1 LPEFEKRMMVFYD
14 LTLALAMILYW
25 PSQVVRGTNSDL
37 RERLGFISQEIV
49 ETLAAT
55 RNIWVHAVSVGE
67 VMAVEGIIAGLRR
80 DYPGH
85 RIVLTVTTKTGH
97 SFARQKYRDI
107 ALVLWS
113 PVDLSI
119 AVGRFVRAIRPVI
132 YIVAETE
139 LWPNLFLRLS
149 KDRVPIVMVNGR
161 ISDRA
166 FPRYRLA
173 RKLLQNTLGR
183 VIIFGMQS
191 RQDAD
196 RIIEMNADAKRVHVT
211 GNLKFDN
218 VPEGVAAAP
227 SDYGLDGEHRVLLAA
242 STHPGEED
250 ILLDIFQSLK
260 STDPE
265 LRLVLVPRHP
275 ERAFS
280 IAEAVGRAGFVP
292 VLLSGKHAVIRQ
304 EEVLIVDSI
313 GHLVAL
319 YSLATV
325 AFVGK
330 SLTVKGGH
338 NIIEPA
344 VFGKPIVI
352 GPHMQNFHDITQ
364 AFLSDNGIIQVKDA
378 AELKAAIKKLLEE
391 PDTCSG
397 LGDRARTIVHR
408 HRGATVRTLDLIRM
422 VMPNSP

>member
-1 LPEFEKRMMVFYD
+1 MMVLYD
-14 LTLALAMILYW
+14 LAFALSMVLYLPILVLRGKWHSGTLE
-25 PSQVVRGTNSDL
+25 S
-37 RERLGFISQEIV
+37 LGFMSREV
-49 ETLAAT
+49 METLAAT

-67 VMAVEGIIAGLRR
+67 VAAVEGIITGLRR

-97 SFARQKYRDI
+97 SFARQKYRDS

-113 PVDLSI
+113 PLDLSI
-119 AVGRFVRAIRPVI
+119 AAGKFVRAIRPVI

-139 LWPNLFLRLS
+139 LWPSLFVHLS
-149 KDRVPIVMVNGR
+149 QDRVPIVIVNGR
-161 ISDRA
+161 ISDKA

-173 RKLLQNTLGR
+173 RNLLRNTLRR
-183 VIIFGMQS
+183 VKIFGMQS
-191 RQDAD
+191 RLDAE
-196 RIIEMNADAKRVHVT
+196 RIIEMKADANKVHVT
-211 GNLKFDN
+211 GNLKFDS
-218 VPEGVAAAP
+218 VPEAVAAAP

-250 ILLDIFQSLK
+250 ILLDIFRSLK
-260 STDPE
+260 RTDPA

-275 ERAFS
+275 ARAFS
-280 IAEAVGRAGFVP
+280 VAEAVRKTGFVP
-292 VLLSGKHAVIRQ
+292 VLLSGNHAVIRQ

-319 YSLATV
+319 YSLARV

-364 AFLSDNGIIQVKDA
+364 AFLAGNGVIQVKDA
-378 AELKAAIKKLLEE
+378 AELKAAIEKLLDE
-391 PDTCSG
+391 PDMSRG
-397 LGDRARTIVHR
+397 LGDRARMIVHR
-408 HRGATVRTLDLIRM
+408 HRGATARALDLIRG
-422 VMPNSP
+422 VMPQ

>member
-1 LPEFEKRMMVFYD
+1 MMVLYD
-14 LTLALAMILYW
+14 LAFALSMVLYLPILVLRGKWHSGTLE
-25 PSQVVRGTNSDL
+25 S
-37 RERLGFISQEIV
+37 LGFMSREV
-49 ETLAAT
+49 METLAAT
-55 RNIWVHAVSVGE
+55 RNIWIHAVSVGE
-67 VMAVEGIIAGLRR
+67 VAAVEGIITGLRR

-97 SFARQKYRDI
+97 SFARQKYRDS

-113 PVDLSI
+113 PLDLSI
-119 AVGRFVRAIRPVI
+119 AAGKFVRAIRPVI

-139 LWPNLFLRLS
+139 LWPSLFVHLS
-149 KDRVPIVMVNGR
+149 QDRVPIVIVNGR
-161 ISDRA
+161 ISDKA

-173 RKLLQNTLGR
+173 RNLLRNTLRR
-183 VIIFGMQS
+183 VKIFGMQS
-191 RQDAD
+191 RLDAE
-196 RIIEMNADAKRVHVT
+196 RIIEMKADANKVHVT
-211 GNLKFDN
+211 GNLKFDS

-227 SDYGLDGEHRVLLAA
+227 SDYGLDGEHQVLLAA

-250 ILLDIFQSLK
+250 ILLDIFRSLK
-260 STDPE
+260 RTDPA

-280 IAEAVGRAGFVP
+280 VAEAVRKTGFVP
-292 VLLSGKHAVIRQ
+292 VLLSGNHAVIRQ

-319 YSLATV
+319 YSLARV

-352 GPHMQNFHDITQ
+352 GPHMQNFNDITQ
-364 AFLSDNGIIQVKDA
+364 AFLAGNGVIQVKDA
-378 AELKAAIKKLLEE
+378 AELKAAIEKLLDE
-391 PDTCSG
+391 PDMSRG
-397 LGDRARTIVHR
+397 LGDRARMIVHR
-408 HRGATVRTLDLIRM
+408 HRGATARALDLIRG
-422 VMPNSP
+422 VMPQ